1 MQPACQDLC
10 CACCQ
15 VPLVLQASCF
25 EPLLPP
31 LCQQC
36 YPSHVLNLRLLR
48 EAFLD
53 PYVPSGQPVHRFLD
67 YRLQACPNPC
77 ASLRF
82 KDFKG
87 PNPNLHSPVQPP
99 SQETRFREKPTL
111 ATGTSQEAIFR
122 EKRTLATCL
131 SQEEI
136 FQDKPTLAAAL
147 FCFMLPHAAE
157 LPHSENPSSAAP
169 SLNALEGCPLTSWAA
184 PSEVPEVSAA
194 TPEYG
199 CKVRAPTSRAAP
211 SAVGFAPDEVTVC
224 TGCGVGPTLASL
236 TDPVARHFVQV
247 CHRAQRF
254 RAKDELTEVLQ
265 VCHNFCATCVYQWSR
280 LCMDAHIHAAGRRGK
295 PLSGS
300 LYFPVG
306 VFESDSC
313 EEADHVT
320 SGTIGPVRQILG
332 CRGPP

>member
-1 MQPACQDLC
+1 
-10 CACCQ
+10 
-15 VPLVLQASCF
+15 
-25 EPLLPP
+25 
-31 LCQQC
+31 
-36 YPSHVLNLRLLR
+36 
-48 EAFLD
+48 
-53 PYVPSGQPVHRFLD
+53 
-67 YRLQACPNPC
+67 
-77 ASLRF
+77 
-82 KDFKG
+82 
-87 PNPNLHSPVQPP
+87 
-99 SQETRFREKPTL
+99 
-111 ATGTSQEAIFR
+111 
-122 EKRTLATCL
+122 
-131 SQEEI
+131 
-136 FQDKPTLAAAL
+136 
-147 FCFMLPHAAE
+147 MLPHAAE

-247 CHRAQRF
+247 CHRAQHF
-254 RAKDELTEVLQ
+254 RAKDELAEVLQ

-306 VFESDSC
+306 VFESDSW

-320 SGTIGPVRQILG
+320 SGTIGPVLKNWVTCCRSDPAQRLDMSMPTSKAGEAKVAQKKKARGGQCCGWLCFASCWDLASAETECSEQWHFLPEPVCWGLRQILG